1 MKAAALGHQ
10 YLTVKAT
17 KNNESYFGS
26 GQKQNLQRNQIR
38 NIQSDQNNLITPAT
52 DPLTRRSTLPDESKI
67 PSVSVITR
75 SVSDSNSPYVAYES
89 DATNR
94 SEDQ

>member
-1 MKAAALGHQ
+1 MKAASLGHL
-10 YLTVKAT
+10 YLTVKAIKT
-17 KNNESYFGS
+17 NESYFGS

-38 NIQSDQNNLITPAT
+38 NIQSDQNHLITPAT

-75 SVSDSNSPYVAYES
+75 SVSDSNTPYVSYES

-94 SEDQ
+94 SEYQ